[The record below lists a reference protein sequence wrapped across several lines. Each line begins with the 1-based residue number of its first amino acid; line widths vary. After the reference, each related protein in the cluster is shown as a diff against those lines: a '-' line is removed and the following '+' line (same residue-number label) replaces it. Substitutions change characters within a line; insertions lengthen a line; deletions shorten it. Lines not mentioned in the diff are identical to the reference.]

1 LAEERPVFA
10 LIREWCGEGAVE
22 EFDHV
27 LALRGEVDRLRILL
41 EDPIRWLRDSGHPV
55 KAALLAKDLDGISA
69 ETS

>member
-1 LAEERPVFA
+1 LAEERPVFV

-22 EFDHV
+22 EFDQV
-27 LALRGEVDRLRILL
+27 LALRGEVDRLRTLL
-41 EDPIRWLRDSGHPV
+41 EDTIRWLRDSGHPV